1 MAALESYFIQQKKIT
16 DINQLSYMLKPVLE
30 SHFKD
35 NGLDNHLATGSI

>member
-1 MAALESYFIQQKKIT
+1 MVALESYFIQQKKIT

-35 NGLDNHLATGSI
+35 IGLDDHLAAGSI